1 MTANAHH
8 NRRRIPNRHRLALA
22 LLAAMAA
29 PAGMAQTMP
38 STANLP
44 TEGAVRSGTINTSH
58 TVGGVI
64 NPYYNQTTQNTL
76 TITQTTQGGII
87 DWGTFNIG
95 AGYTVNINNGSGVT
109 LNRVTGFG
117 YGPSPSDILGNLT
130 ATGSV
135 FLINPAGIIFN
146 QGAQVNVG
154 NLVASTLDLS
164 DEAFNAGLANGRYVF
179 NAGTAV
185 IPGVENGGTIQVAT
199 GGSVALIGSTV
210 TNTGTINAPGGSVV
224 AGSARTV
231 TLDLFGDGL
240 TRIALSGGGL
250 TTPPPSSC
258 DVGCT
263 DAPGQVANR
272 GTITADG
279 GSIILSSSGA
289 AGSVTNL
296 GRLQAR
302 AIGTRGGRIVLDAG
316 DGTAMN
322 ASLRLSQL
330 DTAFQGVIDAGGGGG
345 RVEMRGA
352 TVAMQAFSNT
362 PTPAP
367 AAIIDVSGPAGGS
380 VVLAATD
387 AVYLQANT
395 TAHADASAGAGGSID
410 ISAGN
415 QLFLEGRISAT
426 GASGGRIT
434 TTTGGTFLISGQV
447 DAGGTAAAGTWTHN
461 APSINVVSDL
471 LGSMVPSNALL
482 DDAIDQAL
490 SDNTN
495 VTLNATAGNIA
506 IQPGVLIFADDATV
520 PLELRMRATGNI
532 TGNTFGIGSNA
543 SPLSV
548 FMEGAAIDLV
558 DATIE
563 TAGGTY
569 AALAGSGGYAITGTS
584 TITTAGGDV
593 TIAGTQNGTG
603 AGAIVG
609 AAIDSGGGAVSI
621 TGTSA
626 AGVGVAGTGRI
637 ESGGGAITLVGDGAT
652 LGVGLG
658 ENIIDSGGGAIAVT
672 GTASAANGAGVM
684 LAGSALSGGSGDV
697 TVTGSNPQGEGIRFA
712 PGIRSGSPSRV
723 VTTTGAITLDGTGA
737 NYGIDLGSDPGA
749 IQTQS
754 GDISLVGNAVG
765 ASAVA
770 GVRLGA
776 GDLTTAGGDILIDGA
791 SANGSGVLLGDA
803 GGFSIGSGGGSITID
818 GSATQAGVDLRGGS
832 VASGGGAIAV
842 TGTASAAGGVGVDLS
857 QTTLDGG
864 TGDVSVTG
872 RSDAGSGVRLVD
884 SRIRTT
890 TGAITL
896 DGTGA
901 NYGIDLGSD
910 PGAIQTQ
917 SGDISLVGN
926 AVGASAVAGVRL
938 GAGDLTTAG
947 GDILIDGAS
956 ANGSGVLLGDA
967 GGFSIGSGGGSI
979 TIDGSATQAGVDLRG
994 GSVASGGGAI
1004 AVTGTASAA
1013 GGVGVDLSQT
1023 TLDGGTGDVSVTGRS
1038 DAGSG
1043 VRLVDSGVRTTSGAI
1058 VLSGIGAQSGMSL
1071 VDGDVLTDS
1080 GHIDLRGR
1088 SSASG
1093 AVGLD
1098 TRSTSIR
1105 SAGGGVSLAGE
1116 AGTGIGAAIG
1126 AVDAGAGLVVIRA
1139 GNDGG
1144 ADALVLDG
1152 PVASSLGVNLRP
1164 GGVDDNGGLSER
1176 TSDAILL
1183 GGAGDGFAL
1192 SQAELSRITT
1202 PELVIGSPLHAGAIT
1217 VAGAVARSG
1226 NLTLQNQGGAGGI
1239 ALQAGLDVGG
1249 GTLVLASGGT
1259 ISQTDAGAI
1268 LAHSL
1273 LVQAG
1278 GDVLLDA
1285 ADNNVA
1291 ADTLAGSAGG
1301 TFRYRDVDALSI
1313 GTVSGAGIDAAGSAL
1328 TTLVDSGISAGGD
1341 VFVRNLAG
1349 DLTLRAGVTGNGID
1363 LVTAGR
1369 LQNLG
1374 NVALNA
1380 RDDWRVWAN
1389 TWEGEARGGLAG
1401 SGDLPNLYGCS
1412 FEGACVVMVPT
1423 QDNHFIYVQ
1432 QPLATISFDNATR
1445 EYGLPNPALGFSVTG
1460 AILGDTA
1467 ANVASGTASTTAT
1480 QGSDVGQYPVTGT
1493 FTSRAGYRLQ
1503 LVPGVF
1509 SITPATLLFTA
1520 NPVVRYLG
1528 TANPAFSGDVTGF
1541 RNGDTVTSVFGS
1553 AVIWSSPAGL
1563 LSPIGY
1569 YPINGGTSARNYVF
1583 AQAPDNATALQI
1595 IPLPA
1600 QFIPT
1605 TTGSSGLGGLH
1616 GGRDDLIVYSGG
1628 DGGPAGSAVRSAPM
1642 CALNAPLG
1650 EDGLP
1655 ASGDPLSREWSKVR
1669 SRPNLTNCFDAER
1682 KTSCGDF

>member
-884 SRIRTT
+884 S
-890 TGAITL
+890 
-896 DGTGA
+896 
-901 NYGIDLGSD
+901 
-910 PGAIQTQ
+910 
-917 SGDISLVGN
+917 
-926 AVGASAVAGVRL
+926 
-938 GAGDLTTAG
+938 
-947 GDILIDGAS
+947 
-956 ANGSGVLLGDA
+956 
-967 GGFSIGSGGGSI
+967 
-979 TIDGSATQAGVDLRG
+979 
-994 GSVASGGGAI
+994 
-1004 AVTGTASAA
+1004 
-1013 GGVGVDLSQT
+1013 
-1023 TLDGGTGDVSVTGRS
+1023 
-1038 DAGSG
+1038 
-1043 VRLVDSGVRTTSGAI
+1043 GVRTTSGAI